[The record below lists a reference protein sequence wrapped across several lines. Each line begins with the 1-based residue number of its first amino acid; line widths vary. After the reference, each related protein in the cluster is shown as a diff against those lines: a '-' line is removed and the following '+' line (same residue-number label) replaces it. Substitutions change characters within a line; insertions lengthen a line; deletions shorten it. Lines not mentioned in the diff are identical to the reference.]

1 MHANH
6 SIDNIIL
13 KQFSALLLRLGIV
26 LFFFSLNRIIFLL
39 VNFNVLNDETITLS
53 VSYWLKLFAGGIRF
67 DLYSLTFLN
76 VLYILATLLPF
87 KFRYNTLYEKTT
99 RIALF
104 YIPNIIGFAADYID
118 MVYSQF
124 TNKRMTS
131 DVLDFISAGDGFA
144 NLIPQ
149 FIRNYWWLFIIFTLV
164 SFAFIFI
171 NNRIKVK
178 PNTEERKLSFFLK
191 NTAALLFAA
200 IVCVINSR
208 GGIQERTINL
218 NTAAKYAVPNHY
230 NLVLNSSFTFL
241 RTIGYEGITDYN
253 FFNEEEL
260 STIYSPVFHA
270 ENKKLSPKPT
280 DNNLN
285 IVVIILESFSSEF
298 SSLFNKNLQES
309 YTPNLDSIARLGT
322 YMLSYA
328 NGTRSMEAIPA
339 IISSVPTLMNSEFI
353 SSNYSSN
360 KITSLPYLLDKLNY
374 TSAFMHG
381 GNNGTMYFDR
391 YANMAGYDYY
401 YGRNEYKND
410 KDYDGNWGIFDDK
423 FLKYCIG
430 QMDTIT
436 TPFFTTIFTLS
447 SHQPYTLPNDYLEK
461 HPVDEPS
468 IVNSVKYADYS
479 LGKFFD
485 MASQSEWFD
494 NTLFVI
500 TADHAFQTPVDND
513 YNSRQGRYQTPI
525 VLYHADNKI
534 VTNKSF
540 TQQIDIMPTILDYIN
555 YPDTVFSFGKSIFDS
570 HYPFSINYI
579 GNTYQFIT
587 EDYYIIFDGANIV
600 AIYSRA
606 KDPRQW
612 NNIKDKIEL
621 PEKEIDL
628 MKAFLQTYN
637 HSLLYN
643 KMSY

>member
-6 SIDNIIL
+6 SINNIIL
-13 KQFSALLLRLGIV
+13 KQFSALVFRLGIV
-26 LFFFSLNRIIFLL
+26 LFFFFLNRLLFLL
-39 VNFNVLNDETITLS
+39 INYNILNDNTVDLS
-53 VSYWLKLFAGGIRF
+53 VSYWLKLFAGGVRF
-67 DLYSLTFLN
+67 DLYSLTFIN
-76 VLYILATLLPF
+76 ALYIFATLLPF

-104 YIPNIIGFAADYID
+104 YIPNIIGFAVDYID

-131 DVLDFISAGDGFA
+131 DVFDFICSGDGFA

-149 FIRNYWWLFIIFTLV
+149 FLRNYWWLFIVFIIV
-164 SFAFIFI
+164 SYTFIFI
-171 NNRIKVK
+171 NNIIKVK
-178 PNTEERKLSFFLK
+178 PETGKYRPLSYIK
-191 NTAALLFAA
+191 NTSVLLFTC
-200 IVCVINSR
+200 IICVINAR

-218 NTAAKYAVPNHY
+218 NTAAKYAIPNHY
-230 NLVLNSSFTFL
+230 NLVLNSSFTII
-241 RTIGYEGITDYN
+241 RTIGYESITDYK

-260 STIYSPVFHA
+260 SKIYSPVFHA
-270 ENKKLSPKPT
+270 EDKNQSLEST
-280 DNNLN
+280 DDNPN
-285 IVVIILESFSSEF
+285 IVIIVLESFSSEF
-298 SSLFNKNLQES
+298 SSLYNKDLQKS
-309 YTPNLDSIARLGT
+309 HTPTLDSIARLGT

-360 KITSLPYLLDKLNY
+360 KITSLPYLLRKLNY
-374 TSAFMHG
+374 TSSFMHG

-391 YANMAGYDYY
+391 YANMAGFNYY

-423 FLKYCIG
+423 FLQYCIK

-447 SHQPYTLPNDYLEK
+447 SHQPYTLPDDYLK
-461 HPVDEPS
+461 TNPVEELS
-468 IVNSVKYADYS
+468 IVNSVEYADYAIRR
-479 LGKFFD
+479 FFD
-485 MASQSEWFD
+485 SSSQTEWFK
-494 NTLFVI
+494 NTLFII

-513 YNSRQGRYQTPI
+513 YNSRQGRYQIPLI
-525 VLYHADNKI
+525 LYHPDKKI
-534 VTNKSF
+534 ATNKTF
-540 TQQIDIMPTILDYIN
+540 NQQIDIMPTILDYIN
-555 YPDTVFSFGKSIFDS
+555 YPDTVFCFGKSIFDS
-570 HYPFSINYI
+570 HCPFSINYI
-579 GNTYQFIT
+579 GNTYQFIS
-587 EDYYIIFDGANIV
+587 EDYYIIFDGANII

-621 PEKEIDL
+621 PQKEIDL
-628 MKAFLQTYN
+628 MKAFIQTYN